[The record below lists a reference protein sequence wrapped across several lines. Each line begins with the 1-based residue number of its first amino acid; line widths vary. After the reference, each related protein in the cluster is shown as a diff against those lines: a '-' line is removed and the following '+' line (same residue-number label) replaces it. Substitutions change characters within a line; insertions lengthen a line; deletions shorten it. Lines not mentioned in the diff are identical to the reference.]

1 MNTQMTQHRNST
13 TQVTDQVRL
22 PIMNSRK
29 STGHPAQKAMNSAAL
44 AMLMAM
50 REQYAA

>member
-1 MNTQMTQHRNST
+1 MN
-13 TQVTDQVRL
+13 QVKSITDQVRL

-50 REQYAA
+50 REQYAV